1 MCWDFNFGGRGIS
14 ALLFASFSLTFF
26 PGLHIFKCNGLIEI
40 WVSIQGTLNQLM
52 KPEVICLLNQLILL
66 NLVKG
71 PLYLNIIYIVK
82 FNCKPNSILKKILGL
97 HFNNIN
103 IAKCTSYKKVKKII
117 YLRLLNIDHIPI
129 SRLLHQLSLHPMY
142 FISS

>member
-26 PGLHIFKCNGLIEI
+26 PGLHIFKSNGLIEI
-40 WVSIQGTLNQLM
+40 WVSTQGTLNQLM

-103 IAKCTSYKKVKKII
+103 IAKCTSYKKVKKNNLFEVIKYRSHTNFQI
-117 YLRLLNIDHIPI
+117 VTSTQPTSYVLHI
-129 SRLLHQLSLHPMY
+129 
-142 FISS
+142 